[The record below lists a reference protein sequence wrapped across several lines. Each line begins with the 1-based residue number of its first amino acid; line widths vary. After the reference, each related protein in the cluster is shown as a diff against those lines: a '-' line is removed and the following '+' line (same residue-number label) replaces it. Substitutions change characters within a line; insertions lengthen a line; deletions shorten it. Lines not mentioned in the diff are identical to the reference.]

1 VERLRAAI
9 AERDATLAAAAERK
23 VELER
28 AAAEREAEL
37 ARLRAEREA
46 EREGLHRRLAERE
59 AELQR
64 QSQHDMSDLRR
75 AHLEEAR
82 ELQAASETSKQALHD
97 ELDALREELRD
108 LQLRFEERES
118 RPEDLAQMQAMEAG
132 MREREAMVQK
142 ALDEM
147 HYYKLELQNREENYN
162 QLFGP
167 RALAKNGQEGR
178 HESKGAMDGAATMRV
193 GVMNPLAK
201 SGADKFAD
209 AARATVNGARKP
221 SFNGALPAP
230 PPKGP
235 NGPLPKLPQAPQA
248 AWGPTSTATP
258 MSAPASTGSKPSLA
272 LPLGVPGSPSRMAVA
287 PAAAPPQPPPE
298 PRAVLSA
305 NHAAL
310 NAALSLGLEGDA
322 HDGAIRSARGRP
334 SSGSSTVGNSSV
346 AGNSA
351 RSTTGRAPD
360 TTPANPLRPASS
372 GAQARKWA
380 SSAAV

>member
-1 VERLRAAI
+1 MLGRRRERLPKMSGSVLPQLSLPSIFAAHLRSTPLP
-9 AERDATLAAAAERK
+9 AKLEEEPGAPRLDKTPSAKVQRHLSNASSTQGSRLRSALAAL
-23 VELER
+23 VPCTS
-28 AAAEREAEL
+28 EAE
-37 ARLRAEREA
+37 
-46 EREGLHRRLAERE
+46 
-59 AELQR
+59 
-64 QSQHDMSDLRR
+64 
-75 AHLEEAR
+75 
-82 ELQAASETSKQALHD
+82 KQALQDEIDNLRD
-97 ELDALREELRD
+97 ELRELKKK
-108 LQLRFEERES
+108 ERES

-305 NHAAL
+305 NHAAP

-372 GAQARKWA
+372 GAHARKWA